1 MDRVEPTLYVGSL
14 ADAGDATALRE
25 AGIETVVRLTH
36 EAPPDAPTGPTVH
49 AHPMLDGPRNDA
61 EAFAAA
67 ARTVVAALERGETT
81 LVHCS
86 AGASRSV
93 SVAAAA
99 LAVHEGLDVREA
111 FARVGAAR
119 EEADPHPA
127 LVRRAAAFVDRG

>member
-1 MDRVEPTLYVGSL
+1 MV
-14 ADAGDATALRE
+14 
-25 AGIETVVRLTH
+25 
-36 EAPPDAPTGPTVH
+36 
-49 AHPMLDGPRNDA
+49 DGPRNDS

-67 ARTVVAALERGETT
+67 ARAVVAALERGETT

-99 LAVHEGLDVREA
+99 LAVHDGVDVREA

-119 EEADPHPA
+119 DEADPHPA
-127 LVRRAAAFVDRG
+127 LVRRAAAFVEREG

>member
-1 MDRVEPTLYVGSL
+1 MDRIDGTLHVGSL
-14 ADAGDATALRE
+14 ADASDTAALRE
-25 AGIETVVRLTH
+25 ASIDTVVRLTH
-36 EAPPDAPTGPTVH
+36 DGPEDADGPAVH

-61 EAFAAA
+61 EAFDAAV
-67 ARTVVAALERGETT
+67 RELLAALERGERT

-99 LAVHEGLDVREA
+99 LAVREGGDVREA

-119 EEADPHPA
+119 EEADPHSA
-127 LVRRAAAFVDRG
+127 LVRRAAAFVERA